1 MWRESFPVAGAF
13 DDDLVAGVGQAIQ
26 HAVAQDGVI
35 EETQPFVCSFLWSR
49 NCSRLRDGNG
59 WQWKFRA
66 WLPLHNRPNSQPILA
81 ILYSNCSPSCSGA
94 VPCSHNLLGVGPRP
108 RAHQVHFL
116 EVGHMVVDQK
126 VRVILVVDDE
136 PDVEPMFRQRM
147 RREIRAGQYEFLFAS
162 SGLAALAILS
172 DRTDIELVITDLN
185 MPDMDGLELLA
196 AMEDSF
202 PGLPS
207 MVVSA
212 YGEPDRMARASEQGA
227 GAFVVKPVDFPAF
240 RELLSSSLALSGS

>member
-1 MWRESFPVAGAF
+1 
-13 DDDLVAGVGQAIQ
+13 
-26 HAVAQDGVI
+26 
-35 EETQPFVCSFLWSR
+35 
-49 NCSRLRDGNG
+49 
-59 WQWKFRA
+59 
-66 WLPLHNRPNSQPILA
+66 
-81 ILYSNCSPSCSGA
+81 
-94 VPCSHNLLGVGPRP
+94 
-108 RAHQVHFL
+108 
-116 EVGHMVVDQK
+116 MVVDQK
-126 VRVILVVDDE
+126 VRVVLVVDDE

-147 RREIRAGQYEFLFAS
+147 RREIRAGQYEFRFAS

>member
-1 MWRESFPVAGAF
+1 
-13 DDDLVAGVGQAIQ
+13 
-26 HAVAQDGVI
+26 
-35 EETQPFVCSFLWSR
+35 
-49 NCSRLRDGNG
+49 
-59 WQWKFRA
+59 
-66 WLPLHNRPNSQPILA
+66 
-81 ILYSNCSPSCSGA
+81 
-94 VPCSHNLLGVGPRP
+94 
-108 RAHQVHFL
+108 
-116 EVGHMVVDQK
+116 MVVDQK
-126 VRVILVVDDE
+126 VRVVLVVDDE
-136 PDVEPMFRQRM
+136 PDVEPLFRQRM

-162 SGLAALAILS
+162 SGLDALAILS

-212 YGEPDRMARASEQGA
+212 YGDPDRMARASEHGA

>member
-1 MWRESFPVAGAF
+1 
-13 DDDLVAGVGQAIQ
+13 
-26 HAVAQDGVI
+26 
-35 EETQPFVCSFLWSR
+35 
-49 NCSRLRDGNG
+49 
-59 WQWKFRA
+59 
-66 WLPLHNRPNSQPILA
+66 
-81 ILYSNCSPSCSGA
+81 
-94 VPCSHNLLGVGPRP
+94 
-108 RAHQVHFL
+108 
-116 EVGHMVVDQK
+116 MVVDQQ

-136 PDVEPMFRQRM
+136 PDVEPLFRQRM

-162 SGLAALAILS
+162 SGLDALAILS

-212 YGEPDRMARASEQGA
+212 YGDPDRMARASEHGA
-227 GAFVVKPVDFPAF
+227 GAFVVKPVDFPAQPLCQPQPGYPRLPF
-240 RELLSSSLALSGS
+240 HITTSQPEIRRPGPRRPHQGGFFMPTPTAPVPMQPAPHFQLSAVAIAAV